1 MSYRI
6 GLLDVDGCVLSYD
19 YVSSDLSFE
28 PSQILVQ
35 KDHCRDSISQLKYSR
50 CLRLKA
56 KKKESPHNIAQT
68 LGDLNVSEPEP
79 ESHQSHQSLLENAG
93 EKKTWPKGQNV
104 HKPQVFFQTISQLF
118 WASSKKLTWKKQ
130 NSKINRHQIIWLMNL
145 SGLSS

>member
-56 KKKESPHNIAQT
+56 KKEESPHNIGQT
-68 LGDLNVSEPEP
+68 LGDLNISEPEP

-93 EKKTWPKGQNV
+93 EKKNWPKCQNF
-104 HKPQVFFQTISQLF
+104 HKPLVFFSDYLPAFLGIF
-118 WASSKKLTWKKQ
+118 KKAT
-130 NSKINRHQIIWLMNL
+130 
-145 SGLSS
+145 